1 MRTSSLFSL
10 RVLLC
15 LTGLFLI
22 TALPVPAQETG
33 SDTTIVGAW
42 SAEESYFRPVIRLE
56 RAANGSLVAFLA
68 GNAEKKGT
76 PFSKTSLRGDSLFLQ
91 SDRMS
96 AQFRGVL
103 SVKRRVIKGRW
114 SQGERSATLTLTP
127 VEEAAANES
136 ASTISSR
143 PQHPEKP
150 YPYRTEEVTFKSDAG
165 GVTLA
170 GTFSMPDEEGPH
182 PAVVLLQGSGDNGRD
197 YTYRGHKFFLVLADH
212 LTRHGIAVLRY
223 DLRGV
228 DESEG
233 RLSGA
238 SLEDLARDAASALRF
253 LKERPS
259 TEAGSVGL
267 IGHSMGGMIAPW
279 IHGQFEETAFLGLL
293 APLSLPGHRVLSQ
306 QRARIA
312 DAAGASAA
320 EVDSIRKQS
329 RRVFEILRSDRDS
342 ADVASQLQPILR
354 EGGAQNDRLQ
364 LKIEANTSPW
374 FRDFARYD
382 PRPALQQVEVPV
394 LAFFGGRDLLVPPQ
408 QNAAPMRAAL
418 ADSRSN
424 RVSVRVLEGL
434 NHRMQPTKTERA
446 SEMAEIETT
455 IAPEVLEQLTKWI
468 RDSVGVE

>member
-1 MRTSSLFSL
+1 MRTSSLFSF

-15 LTGLFLI
+15 LTGLFL
-22 TALPVPAQETG
+22 TAALPAPAQETS
-33 SDTTIVGAW
+33 SDTTIIGAW
-42 SAEESYFRPVIRLE
+42 SAEEAYFRPVIRLE

-76 PFSKTSLRGDSLFLQ
+76 PFSKTRLRGDSLFLQ

-96 AQFRGVL
+96 AQFRGIV
-103 SVKRRVIKGRW
+103 SGEQQVIKGTW

-136 ASTISSR
+136 ASTTSSR

-170 GTFSMPDEEGPH
+170 GTLSMPDEEGPH
-182 PAVVLLQGSGDNGRD
+182 PAVVLLQGSGENGRD
-197 YTYRGHKFFLVLADH
+197 YAYRGHKFFLVLADH

-293 APLSLPGHRVLSQ
+293 AP
-306 QRARIA
+306 
-312 DAAGASAA
+312 
-320 EVDSIRKQS
+320 
-329 RRVFEILRSDRDS
+329 
-342 ADVASQLQPILR
+342 
-354 EGGAQNDRLQ
+354 
-364 LKIEANTSPW
+364 
-374 FRDFARYD
+374 
-382 PRPALQQVEVPV
+382 
-394 LAFFGGRDLLVPPQ
+394 
-408 QNAAPMRAAL
+408 
-418 ADSRSN
+418 
-424 RVSVRVLEGL
+424 
-434 NHRMQPTKTERA
+434 
-446 SEMAEIETT
+446 
-455 IAPEVLEQLTKWI
+455 
-468 RDSVGVE
+468 

>member
-1 MRTSSLFSL
+1 MRTSSLFSF

-15 LTGLFLI
+15 LTGLFL
-22 TALPVPAQETG
+22 TAALPVPAQETG

-42 SAEESYFRPVIRLE
+42 SAEEAYFRPVIRLE

-68 GNAEKKGT
+68 GNAEKKGP
-76 PFSKTSLRGDSLFLQ
+76 PFSKTRLRGDSLFLQ

-96 AQFRGVL
+96 AQFRGIV
-103 SVKRRVIKGRW
+103 SGEQQVIKGTW

-136 ASTISSR
+136 ASTTSSR

-170 GTFSMPDEEGPH
+170 GTLSMPDEEGPH
-182 PAVVLLQGSGDNGRD
+182 PAVVLLQGSGENGRD
-197 YTYRGHKFFLVLADH
+197 YAYRGHKFFLVLADH

-293 APLSLPGHRVLSQ
+293 AP
-306 QRARIA
+306 
-312 DAAGASAA
+312 
-320 EVDSIRKQS
+320 
-329 RRVFEILRSDRDS
+329 
-342 ADVASQLQPILR
+342 
-354 EGGAQNDRLQ
+354 
-364 LKIEANTSPW
+364 
-374 FRDFARYD
+374 
-382 PRPALQQVEVPV
+382 
-394 LAFFGGRDLLVPPQ
+394 
-408 QNAAPMRAAL
+408 
-418 ADSRSN
+418 
-424 RVSVRVLEGL
+424 
-434 NHRMQPTKTERA
+434 
-446 SEMAEIETT
+446 
-455 IAPEVLEQLTKWI
+455 
-468 RDSVGVE
+468 